1 MSSPRFPFAVPIF
14 AAAPALAA
22 VCAALVLAATWPSR
36 AAEPAPPPAGPY
48 VDAPTYVRGDDD
60 RVEAWYGLTRALK
73 QGFDQ
78 SCGDTFCE
86 GEFTNIQSLAYR
98 CSVHATTGRIGMCAW
113 AFAASDETVDP
124 ASGKIAVRPQSWA
137 CATPLAPGTTLEEL
151 LAALAGDDPLY
162 APLPRGEASV
172 FDGLIDCL

>member
-1 MSSPRFPFAVPIF
+1 MSSPRHPF
-14 AAAPALAA
+14 AAPAFAAPMLAA
-22 VCAALVLAATWPSR
+22 ACAALVLAATSPSHAAGPAPSR
-36 AAEPAPPPAGPY
+36 EGSY

-78 SCGDTFCE
+78 ICGDTFCE

-98 CSVHATTGRIGMCAW
+98 CSVHATSGRIGMCAW
-113 AFAASDETVDP
+113 VFAASDEAVDP

-151 LAALAGDDPLY
+151 LDTLAGEDPLY
-162 APLPRGEASV
+162 APLPRSDTSV
-172 FDGLIDCL
+172 FDGLVDCL